1 MQLANTSAR
10 CLRSFAASIA
20 WLELFAL
27 LAIHT
32 ISSASYS
39 EKIYSLFIA
48 VIIQCL
54 AVFVAACS
62 HSGLLLSIV
71 IHTIVTVGA
80 IYVDF
85 TADFTALDSAQDL
98 KLPML
103 ITLSFLSFVYSIL
116 AVTILYSLPKK
127 KATESSTSY
136 PVVAKSNNV
145 KSPLLQSETKEDL
158 GRSLMADDDY
168 STDVSEI
175 IVNSPGAIL
184 CLPIRVS
191 CCLTFM
197 TLLLPLGLVLSS
209 FRACYQRCKKGKASE
224 ILHLPSK
231 IDKPMGGYACQMV
244 FKHSFDIDKLRQITV
259 ALSEECGI
267 DKAYVRVDLE
277 EEPPHGD
284 FPKKSGPM
292 KSNHYVGEG
301 SGRKYFHT
309 KNHTFFWKNKTLTPH
324 FFSFHFFLSIF
335 FSFFSFFSS
344 NRQRELVEINGC
356 IKYG

>member
-145 KSPLLQSETKEDL
+145 KSPLLQSETKEDF

-175 IVNSPGAIL
+175 IVNSPE
-184 CLPIRVS
+184 R
-191 CCLTFM
+191 
-197 TLLLPLGLVLSS
+197 
-209 FRACYQRCKKGKASE
+209 R
-224 ILHLPSK
+224 
-231 IDKPMGGYACQMV
+231 
-244 FKHSFDIDKLRQITV
+244 
-259 ALSEECGI
+259 
-267 DKAYVRVDLE
+267 
-277 EEPPHGD
+277 
-284 FPKKSGPM
+284 
-292 KSNHYVGEG
+292 
-301 SGRKYFHT
+301 
-309 KNHTFFWKNKTLTPH
+309 
-324 FFSFHFFLSIF
+324 
-335 FSFFSFFSS
+335 
-344 NRQRELVEINGC
+344 
-356 IKYG
+356 